1 MNAIQ
6 LLKSQHAEVKRLF
19 QQFERAQDEEDKR
32 SVFEQIADDLVAHSE
47 IEEKLF
53 YPAVCVDNLQE
64 ELEEAV
70 EEHLSIKRLIRDL
83 LELNAADES
92 FRTKMKALREQ
103 VEHHVEEEEGELFPK
118 IKNNFEAS
126 ELEILGAEMET
137 MFELVP
143 TRVEAA
149 PID

>member
-19 QQFERAQDEEDKR
+19 HKFERAQDEEDKR
-32 SVFEQIADDLVAHSE
+32 SVFEQIADELAAHSE

-70 EEHLSIKRLIRDL
+70 EEHLSIKRLISDL

-92 FRTKMKALREQ
+92 FRTKIRVLREQ
-103 VEHHVEEEEGELFPK
+103 VEHHVEEEEGELFPR

-137 MFELVP
+137 MFKLVP

-149 PID
+149 PIE